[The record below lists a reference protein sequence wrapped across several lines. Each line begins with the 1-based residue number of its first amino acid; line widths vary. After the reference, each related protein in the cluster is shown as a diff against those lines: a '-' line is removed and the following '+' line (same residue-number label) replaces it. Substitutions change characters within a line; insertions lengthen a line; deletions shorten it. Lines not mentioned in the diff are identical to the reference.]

1 MSKKK
6 SSPKTPPLPVSQAL
20 FLPPCG
26 VDSHAH
32 LDSKEFRDDLPAV
45 LDLARQCG
53 LSHMG
58 NVFLGPEEYEAGQA
72 LFANHPEVFFLL
84 GLHPCD
90 GQRCTPEA
98 LARMAD
104 HFRADPRLKALGE
117 IGLDFYWDDCPHDI
131 QREAFRAQLALAR
144 QLDLP
149 VVIHSRDATE
159 ATLEVLESE
168 KFRNS
173 PLLWHCFG
181 GTSAEAAR
189 IISNGWHISI
199 PGPVSYP
206 ANQALREAARS
217 IPLERLLLETDCP
230 YLAPV
235 EWRGKRNEPAFTV
248 FTAQHIAEARGMA
261 PADLWQACGDNAR
274 RFFGLE

>member
-6 SSPKTPPLPVSQAL
+6 SPPKTSPLTLAL
-20 FLPPCG
+20 PLCG

-32 LDSKEFRDDLPAV
+32 LDSREFREDLESV
-45 LDLARQCG
+45 LELAHQSGVARV
-53 LSHMG
+53 G
-58 NVFLGPEEYEAGQA
+58 NVFLGPEEYQSGKE
-72 LFANHPEVFFLL
+72 LFARHPQVFFLL

-98 LARMAD
+98 LAAMRDA
-104 HFRADPRLKALGE
+104 FAADPRLRAVGE
-117 IGLDFYWDDCPHDI
+117 IGLDFYWDDCPPDV
-131 QREAFRAQLALAR
+131 QRQAFLDQLHMAR
-144 QLDLP
+144 DLGKP

-159 ATLEVLESE
+159 ATLEVLESNGF
-168 KFRNS
+168 KDF

-181 GTSAEAAR
+181 GNADEARR
-189 IISNGWHISI
+189 IVGNGWHISI

-206 ANQALREAARS
+206 ANTALREALHA
-217 IPLERLLLETDCP
+217 IPPDRLLLETDCP
-230 YLAPV
+230 YLAPL

-248 FTAQHIAEARGMA
+248 FTARCIAQERGMDTA
-261 PADLWQACGDNAR
+261 ELWRLCGENAV